1 MKISKKELI
10 DEHVSLLQCRRAV
23 TALLDHATKFQQ
35 EKQEKELLPGKEQHV
50 WLQVGV
56 KKMYPEK
63 KLKPFKIPLK
73 HPLVDPRTSSVC
85 LITKDP
91 QREYKDLLESHG
103 IRFINRVVG
112 ITKLKGKFKPFEARR
127 LLLQENGMF
136 LADERVIPLLPPI
149 PVCLTRKDLK
159 GELERAISS
168 TYMHQNQGTCTSIKI
183 GTISQT
189 PDQVLAN
196 LQAALPSIIKH
207 IHDGWENVQNLGIK
221 TNSSASL
228 PLWSCPLGDDEG
240 GRWSGL
246 VAGDDASEE
255 SSLSEEGDDGESA
268 DEAMDADDDVVTR
281 TLEKG
286 KGKKRAAE
294 KEEATKPKE
303 QAKGENKKRA
313 AEEEGTKGKKQ
324 ARGEGKK
331 RAAEEAEV
339 PIPKKKAKSE
349 SKKRDAEEEEAEEER
364 KKPKKQAKVEGKK
377 GEAEEE
383 AKKPRKKAKVEGKKG
398 EADEAKPKKAKGEA
412 VAQPQKASKA
422 KPAPVPESRK
432 AEAETTQHAIA
443 SNSKKR
449 KENPEVTETPASQP
463 AAKKNAG
470 VAGEKK
476 KDKVARKRKAN
487 VSAKEGLL
495 GSR

>member
-73 HPLVDPRTSSVC
+73 HTLVDPRTSSVC

-136 LADERVIPLLPPI
+136 LADERVIPLLPT
-149 PVCLTRKDLK
+149 LLGKKSFLRQKKTAYTL
-159 GELERAISS
+159 
-168 TYMHQNQGTCTSIKI
+168 
-183 GTISQT
+183 
-189 PDQVLAN
+189 LAN

-255 SSLSEEGDDGESA
+255 SSLSEEGDDSESA
-268 DEAMDADDDVVTR
+268 DEAMDADDDVVTK

-294 KEEATKPKE
+294 KEEATKTKE

-313 AEEEGTKGKKQ
+313 AEEEGTKGKKR
-324 ARGEGKK
+324 AKGEGKK
-331 RAAEEAEV
+331 RAAEEVEV
-339 PIPKKKAKSE
+339 PIPKKKTKGE

-364 KKPKKQAKVEGKK
+364 KKPKKKAKVEGKK
-377 GEAEEE
+377 EEAEDEE

-398 EADEAKPKKAKGEA
+398 EADEAKPKKSKGEA

-422 KPAPVPESRK
+422 KPTLVPESRK
-432 AEAETTQHAIA
+432 AEASTTQHAIG
-443 SNSKKR
+443 SDSKKR
-449 KENPEVTETPASQP
+449 KEIPEVTEAPASQP